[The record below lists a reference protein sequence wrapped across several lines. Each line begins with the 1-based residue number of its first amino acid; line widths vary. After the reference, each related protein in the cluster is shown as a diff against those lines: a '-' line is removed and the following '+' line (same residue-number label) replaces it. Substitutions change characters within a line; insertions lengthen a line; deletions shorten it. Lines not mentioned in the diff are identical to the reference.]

1 MTRLW
6 RWLRARWRRS
16 LQLRVVAATLALG
29 LVVVVVIGQLLLQR
43 IADDLVESARVA
55 DQADAA
61 KQVGDTV
68 TAFRGQKWQNYQDFR
83 DWAQDRVSELRG
95 PEDAPLHYLALLKS
109 LGSPAGPILDQ
120 GLGIDRNSIPGELRT
135 RVVQGGDKLQTQQIT
150 VPLRDGSSL
159 ASRPQPVML
168 VGTLLD
174 FGSLSAGN
182 NASLTGGE
190 STGRYEL
197 YFAYKLD
204 HEVAILD
211 NVRRS
216 VTWGS
221 LALLSLVVML
231 AWLVTRTVVAPVRQA
246 AGIAE
251 QLASGHLDRRMRVRG
266 DDDLARL
273 ARGFNEMA
281 VSLER
286 QILQLEDLSRVQQRF
301 VSDVSHELR
310 TPLTTIRMAAE
321 LLHDRRSDFDPAVAR
336 SAELLHDQLDRF
348 EELLADL
355 LEVSRFDAGAARLE
369 PEPTEVGALVT
380 RVVEGL
386 RPLAERKGCELV
398 VESDRPALAEVE
410 TRRVER
416 IVRNLVA
423 NAVEHGEGRPVS
435 VRVSSDETAVA
446 VGVRDLGVGLR
457 PHEVRM
463 VFNRFWRADP
473 ARARQTGGTGLG
485 LAISLEDAHLHGGWL
500 QAWGTPGGGAHFR
513 LTLPRQAGTA
523 LMGSPLALVP
533 PDAHATLR
541 GRPRTPI
548 PGEAAQPDGDLSDV
562 ES

>member
-1 MTRLW
+1 VTGLW
-6 RWLRARWRRS
+6 RRLRSQWRRS

-43 IADDLVESARVA
+43 ISDDLVESARVA

-68 TAFRGQKWQNYQDFR
+68 TAYRSQKWQDAKGFR
-83 DWAQDRVSELRG
+83 DWAQDRVGELRG
-95 PEDAPLHYLALLKS
+95 PENAPLHYLAMLKA
-109 LGSPAGPILDQ
+109 LGSPPGSILDQ
-120 GLGIDRNSIPGELRT
+120 GLGIDRNSIPTELRT
-135 RVVQGGDKLQTQQIT
+135 RVVEGGDTLQTQVLT
-150 VPLRDGSSL
+150 LPLRDGAFQS
-159 ASRPQPVML
+159 AQDQPVIV
-168 VGTLLD
+168 VGTIMD
-174 FGSLSAGN
+174 FGLLAAGD
-182 NASLTGGE
+182 STTGN
-190 STGRYEL
+190 GRYEL

-221 LALLSLVVML
+221 LALLSLVVMV

-273 ARGFNEMA
+273 ARAFNEMA

-321 LLHDRRSDFDPAVAR
+321 LLHDRRSDFDPAVSR

-369 PEPTEVGALVT
+369 PEPIEVGALVT

-398 VESDRPALAEVE
+398 VEFDRPALAEVE

-435 VRVSSDETAVA
+435 VKVSSDDTSVA

-473 ARARQTGGTGLG
+473 ARARTTGGTGLG

-513 LTLPRQAGTA
+513 LTLPRQAGTP
-523 LMGSPLALVP
+523 LMGSPLPLVP
-533 PDAHATLR
+533 ADAHSSVR

-548 PGEAAQPDGDLSDV
+548 PGESPTPAVDGDLSGA
-562 ES
+562 EPR

>member
-1 MTRLW
+1 MLVR
-6 RWLRARWRRS
+6 RLRAQWRRS
-16 LQLRVVAATLALG
+16 LQLRVVTATLALG
-29 LVVVVVIGQLLLQR
+29 LVVVVIIGQLLLQR
-43 IADDLVESARVA
+43 IATDLVESARVA

-61 KQVGDTV
+61 KQVADTV
-68 TAFRGQKWQNYQDFR
+68 TAYRSQKWQDAKGFR
-83 DWAQDRVSELRG
+83 DWAQDRVGELRG

-109 LGSPAGPILDQ
+109 LGSPSGPILDQ
-120 GLGIDRNSIPGELRT
+120 GLGIDRSSIPVELRT
-135 RVVQGGDKLQTQQIT
+135 KVVQGGDQLQTKELT
-150 VPLRDGSSL
+150 LPLGDS
-159 ASRPQPVML
+159 AFQPTTPQPVIL

-174 FGSLSAGN
+174 FGSLSAGE
-182 NASLTGGE
+182 TE
-190 STGRYEL
+190 TTTGRYEL
-197 YFAYKLD
+197 YFAYRLD

-216 VTWGS
+216 VTWGAI
-221 LALLSLVVML
+221 ALLSLVVMV

-273 ARGFNEMA
+273 ARSFNEMA

-321 LLHDRRSDFDPAVAR
+321 LLHDRRSDFDPAVSR

-386 RPLAERKGCELV
+386 RPLAERKGCDLSI
-398 VESDRPALAEVE
+398 ESDRPALAEIE

-446 VGVRDLGVGLR
+446 VGVRDMGVGLR

-473 ARARQTGGTGLG
+473 ARARTTGGTGLG

-523 LMGSPLALVP
+523 LMGSPLPLVP
-533 PDAHATLR
+533 PDAHATVR
-541 GRPRTPI
+541 GLPRTPI
-548 PGEAAQPDGDLSDV
+548 PGETAEAADDDLSGA
-562 ES
+562 EAR